1 MLHDSPVILDY
12 LDHRAGGA
20 KIVPAEPDA
29 RFAALTLQVPNEFNL
44 LQRTA
49 HSVLD
54 KPQWCDRSLLARI
67 HRYTLNRLRAEIEPV
82 DAADFMRFLFVW
94 QHLDANGRLSGIDG
108 LRAVVALL
116 DGFEAPAAAW
126 ERTILPARMDRYDP
140 ALLDLLCLTGEV
152 GWARLSPAATS
163 VGGTTPIAIFLR
175 EHAAG
180 WLALRSNE
188 SAADMPLSA
197 LAAGVLSTI
206 EARGAMFSRDLAA
219 TVGGDD
225 DALHGG
231 LAAAIIGIGFQC
243 DGVVGLPG
251 FEREGAGAG
260 RMVLEPG
267 IAQIAIDLVL
277 LDELVID
284 DGSNH

>member
-1 MLHDSPVILDY
+1 H
-12 LDHRAGGA
+12 
-20 KIVPAEPDA
+20 VPATHPAE
-29 RFAALTLQVPNEFNL
+29 V
-44 LQRTA
+44 
-49 HSVLD
+49 
-54 KPQWCDRSLLARI
+54 QWCDRALLARI

-82 DAADFMRFLFVW
+82 DAADFMRFLFAW
-94 QHLDANGRLSGIDG
+94 HHLDANGRLSGIDG
-108 LRAVVALL
+108 LRAVAALL
-116 DGFEAPAAAW
+116 DGFEAPASAW

-140 ALLDLLCLTGEV
+140 ALLDMLCLTGEV

-225 DALHGG
+225 DALHT
-231 LAAAIIGIGFQC
+231 AIGEL
-243 DGVVGLPG
+243 V
-251 FEREGAGAG
+251 AAG
-260 RMVLEPG
+260 RLGTHDWSRSVPP
-267 IAQIAIDLVL
+267 IR
-277 LDELVID
+277 
-284 DGSNH
+284 